1 MRLLEVSPGC
11 CKNQE
16 FQMKEKNTTNL
27 SAYFWNVKSTTGVNE
42 LLF

>member
-16 FQMKEKNTTNL
+16 FQMKVENTTNL
-27 SAYFWNVKSTTGVNE
+27 NAYFWNVKSTTGVNE